1 MEYVRQATSSAE
13 KEDTSGYFNAMSW
26 LELELED
33 NPNFFDSFFDV
44 SWNKLT
50 DTEKETRAIEIR
62 SVL

>member
-1 MEYVRQATSSAE
+1 MESVRQAANIAE
-13 KEDTSGYFNAMSW
+13 KENTSGDFNAMSW

-33 NPNFFDSFFDV
+33 NPNSFDSFFNV